1 MTGHLILSW
10 FYHIFTIFAPYSILT
25 VFGMQSKEIQYLQDI
40 DWLYL
45 RRKKENKLRQHAKV
59 IWMCGLS
66 GAGKSTIAF
75 ELERE
80 LFDHGYVAQVLDGD
94 NLRSGLNKD
103 LGFSDRART
112 ENLRRIAELSK
123 LLVSG
128 GIISINAFI
137 SPTFEIRKQARR
149 IIDQQD
155 FLEVYINAPL
165 QICEQRDKKGLYEKA
180 RMGLI
185 KDFTGIDS
193 PFEPPL
199 NPDIEIRTDKLDI
212 QESVDRLLKFI
223 LPHIEYKN

>member
-1 MTGHLILSW
+1 MAGHFILSW
-10 FYHIFTIFAPYSILT
+10 FYHIFTIFAPYSISALF
-25 VFGMQSKEIQYLQDI
+25 VMQGKEIQYLQDI

-45 RRKKENKLRQHAKV
+45 RSKKENKLRQHAKV

-80 LFDHGYVAQVLDGD
+80 LFDLGYVAQVLDGD
-94 NLRSGLNKD
+94 NLRSGLNED
-103 LGFSDRART
+103 LGFSDKDRA

-123 LLVSG
+123 LLVCG

-137 SPTFEIRKQARR
+137 SPTFETRKHARR
-149 IIDQQD
+149 IVGQQD
-155 FLEVYINAPL
+155 FIEVFINAPL

-185 KDFTGIDS
+185 KNFTGIDS
-193 PFEPPL
+193 TFEPPL
-199 NPDIEIRTDKLDI
+199 NPDIEIKTDKLDI
-212 QESVDRLLKFI
+212 QESVARLLNFI
-223 LPHIEYKN
+223 LPHIEYKK

>member
-1 MTGHLILSW
+1 
-10 FYHIFTIFAPYSILT
+10 
-25 VFGMQSKEIQYLQDI
+25 MQGKEIQYFQEI
-40 DWLYL
+40 DWLSL
-45 RRKKENKLRQHAKV
+45 RSKKENRFRQHAKV

-80 LFDHGYVAQVLDGD
+80 LFDRGYVAQVLDGD

-103 LGFSDRART
+103 LGFSDKDRT

-123 LLVSG
+123 LLISG

-149 IIDQQD
+149 IIGQKD
-155 FLEVYINAPL
+155 FIEAYINAPL
-165 QICEQRDKKGLYEKA
+165 QICEQRDMKGLYEKA

-193 PFEPPL
+193 PFESPL

-212 QESVDRLLKFI
+212 QESVDRLLKYI
-223 LPHIEYKN
+223 LPHIEYKK

>member
-1 MTGHLILSW
+1 
-10 FYHIFTIFAPYSILT
+10 
-25 VFGMQSKEIQYLQDI
+25 MQGKEIQYLQDI

-45 RRKKENKLRQHAKV
+45 RSKKENKLRQHAKV

-66 GAGKSTIAF
+66 GSGKSTIAF
-75 ELERE
+75 KLEDE
-80 LFDHGYVAQVLDGD
+80 LFNRGYVAQVLDGD

-103 LGFSDRART
+103 LGFSVRDRT

-123 LLVSG
+123 MLISG

-137 SPTFEIRKQARR
+137 SPTFKIRKEARR
-149 IIDQQD
+149 IIGQQD

-199 NPDIEIRTDKLDI
+199 NPDIEITTDKLDI
-212 QESVDRLLKFI
+212 QESVDRLLNFI